1 VPKHLT
7 AYLSYGAADD
17 LPSYPV
23 VLMHGAAPDDILAAM
38 QSGLSVQVANREE
51 AVAVLGHQ
59 NCSAEHI
66 AFKLAVAEGTWYL

>member
-7 AYLSYGAADD
+7 AFLSYGAADD

-23 VLMHGAAPDDILAAM
+23 VLMHGAAPDDVMAAM

-51 AVAVLGHQ
+51 AVAALGHQ
-59 NCSAEHI
+59 GLPPEHI
-66 AFKLAVAEGTWYL
+66 ASQLALAEGT